1 MRLADAG
8 SSGPGPVAQGP
19 GFLRGRRPADPIML
33 CRSSAG
39 PCLSAGRKL
48 PAPHPAHGQERS
60 ESERDGRQAMAGDS
74 LRRAEALLTDRR
86 GGRAG
91 RRLEGL

>member
-48 PAPHPAHGQERS
+48 PAPPPAP
-60 ESERDGRQAMAGDS
+60 
-74 LRRAEALLTDRR
+74 LLTLHTGRRGLSPRGTGDRR
-86 GGRAG
+86 WPGTRSAVL
-91 RRLEGL
+91 RHC